1 MLSYFYFNMTE
12 PLNILIC
19 HLNPPK
25 KLQLTFQTVYM
36 TTKFGD
42 VMHVHL
48 LYTACLK
55 TAFR

>member
-42 VMHVHL
+42 VMSIFYIQTV
-48 LYTACLK
+48 
-55 TAFR
+55 